1 MAATATGAA
10 EPHEKTSKHQIVVVD
25 LDKAQSPQQVKQLG
39 KGQGKLMI
47 HVEHIVNDLIEAG
60 TVKTTAQPVVIV
72 VREHMS
78 FMGFGGGDD
87 D

>member
-60 TVKTTAQPVVIV
+60 TSRRP
-72 VREHMS
+72 HS
-78 FMGFGGGDD
+78 PW
-87 D
+87 